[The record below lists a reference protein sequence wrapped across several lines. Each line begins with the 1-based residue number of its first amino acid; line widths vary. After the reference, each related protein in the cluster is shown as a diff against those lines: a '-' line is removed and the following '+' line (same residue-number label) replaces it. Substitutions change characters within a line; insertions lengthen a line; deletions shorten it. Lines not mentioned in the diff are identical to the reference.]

1 MINPSSRYYV
11 LPPFANLKPKPQKWR
26 IFVPK
31 FFRTIFLHGACF
43 VSSLYYIQWLSCC
56 LTQIVHIGLHVVTP
70 GVSAQFSERIQCQS
84 YLRQNTIVASQSENP
99 PLMPAI
105 MTPGGPLDLAT
116 VLLGNRIIFIG
127 QYINSQVAQRVISQL
142 VTLSAI
148 DEEGDILIY
157 LNCPGGS
164 LYSILA
170 IYDCMS
176 WIKPKV
182 GTVCFGVVASQA
194 AIILAGGEKGMR
206 YAMPNARVMI
216 HQPQGG
222 SEGNTEEVR
231 RQVGETVYARDKVD
245 KMFAA
250 FTGQPVD
257 MVQQWTERDR
267 FMSASEAMDF
277 GLLDALLETRL

>member
-1 MINPSSRYYV
+1 MDPAARLPVSLAVRPPPPHGPRPAASLRPLLGSPCICATLRPGAGPLV
-11 LPPFANLKPKPQKWR
+11 LTRRGAKE
-26 IFVPK
+26 
-31 FFRTIFLHGACF
+31 HGVQF
-43 VSSLYYIQWLSCC
+43 VS
-56 LTQIVHIGLHVVTP
+56 H
-70 GVSAQFSERIQCQS
+70 GVSSQQVERICCHS
-84 YLRQNTIVASQSENP
+84 SLRQSIIIASSQNENP

-105 MTPGGPLDLAT
+105 MTPSGPLDLET
-116 VLLGNRIIFIG
+116 VLLGNRVIFIG

-142 VTLSAI
+142 VTLAAV
-148 DEEGDILIY
+148 DEEADILIY

-206 YAMPNARVMI
+206 YAMPNTRVMI

-222 SEGNTEEVR
+222 SEGNVEEVR
-231 RQVGETVYARDKVD
+231 RQVGETIYARDKVD

-250 FTGQPVD
+250 FTGQPLD

-267 FMSASEAMDF
+267 FMSSSEAMDF
-277 GLLDALLETRL
+277 GLVDALLETRY

>member
-1 MINPSSRYYV
+1 MAPMAISTPLAFRASPTRLLSRRRSGAKSGVALPGLQFVPPGISSR
-11 LPPFANLKPKPQKWR
+11 LDER
-26 IFVPK
+26 I
-31 FFRTIFLHGACF
+31 HCH
-43 VSSLYYIQWLSCC
+43 SSL
-56 LTQIVHIGLHVVTP
+56 
-70 GVSAQFSERIQCQS
+70 RK
-84 YLRQNTIVASQSENP
+84 NTIVASENENP

-105 MTPGGPLDLAT
+105 MTPAGALDLAT

-142 VTLSAI
+142 VTLAAV
-148 DEEGDILIY
+148 DEEADIL
-157 LNCPGGS
+157 
-164 LYSILA
+164 
-170 IYDCMS
+170 
-176 WIKPKV
+176 IKPKV

-222 SEGNTEEVR
+222 SEGNVEEVR
-231 RQVGETVYARDKVD
+231 RQVGETIYARDKVD

-250 FTGQPVD
+250 FTGQTLD

-267 FMSASEAMDF
+267 FMSSSEAMDF
-277 GLLDALLETRL
+277 GLVDALLETRY

>member
-1 MINPSSRYYV
+1 MAPMAISTPLALRASPTRLLSRRSTICTTWY
-11 LPPFANLKPKPQKWR
+11 
-26 IFVPK
+26 
-31 FFRTIFLHGACF
+31 FFKVEREDT
-43 VSSLYYIQWLSCC
+43 LSF
-56 LTQIVHIGLHVVTP
+56 
-70 GVSAQFSERIQCQS
+70 FSE
-84 YLRQNTIVASQSENP
+84 
-99 PLMPAI
+99 
-105 MTPGGPLDLAT
+105 
-116 VLLGNRIIFIG
+116 
-127 QYINSQVAQRVISQL
+127 
-142 VTLSAI
+142 
-148 DEEGDILIY
+148 IY

-222 SEGNTEEVR
+222 SEGNVEEVR
-231 RQVGETVYARDKVD
+231 RQVGETIYARDKVD

-250 FTGQPVD
+250 FTGQTLD

-267 FMSASEAMDF
+267 FMSSSEAMDF
-277 GLLDALLETRL
+277 GLVDALLETRY

>member
-1 MINPSSRYYV
+1 MAPMAISTPLALRASPTRLLSRSPRLGSSLPSSSSASNGAHGHLHPARPPR
-11 LPPFANLKPKPQKWR
+11 LPDPPPLPQAER
-26 IFVPK
+26 
-31 FFRTIFLHGACF
+31 
-43 VSSLYYIQWLSCC
+43 S
-56 LTQIVHIGLHVVTP
+56 QIRRGSP
-70 GVSAQFSERIQCQS
+70 RK
-84 YLRQNTIVASQSENP
+84 NTIVASENENP

-105 MTPGGPLDLAT
+105 MTPAGALDLAT

-142 VTLSAI
+142 VTLAAV
-148 DEEGDILIY
+148 DEEADILIY

-222 SEGNTEEVR
+222 SEGNVEEVR
-231 RQVGETVYARDKVD
+231 RQVGETIYARDKVD

-250 FTGQPVD
+250 FTGQTLD

-267 FMSASEAMDF
+267 FMSSSEAMDF
-277 GLLDALLETRL
+277 GLVDALLETRY

>member
-1 MINPSSRYYV
+1 MAPMYISTPLAVRTSPSHLFSHRRRGSSSC
-11 LPPFANLKPKPQKWR
+11 LG
-26 IFVPK
+26 
-31 FFRTIFLHGACF
+31 FR
-43 VSSLYYIQWLSCC
+43 
-56 LTQIVHIGLHVVTP
+56 GLQFVTP
-70 GVSAQFSERIQCQS
+70 GVSARLDGRIHCHS
-84 YLRQNTIVASQSENP
+84 YLRQNAIVASENENP

-148 DEEGDILIY
+148 DEEGDILI
-157 LNCPGGS
+157 
-164 LYSILA
+164 A
-170 IYDCMS
+170 
-176 WIKPKV
+176 PKV

-231 RQVGETVYARDKVD
+231 RQVGETIYARDKVD

-250 FTGQPVD
+250 FTGQPLD

-267 FMSASEAMDF
+267 FMSSSEAMDF
-277 GLLDALLETRL
+277 GLVDALLETRC

>member
-1 MINPSSRYYV
+1 MAIPTALAVRASPSCQFSHRRNGSTASRLLRGLQV
-11 LPPFANLKPKPQKWR
+11 L
-26 IFVPK
+26 
-31 FFRTIFLHGACF
+31 T
-43 VSSLYYIQWLSCC
+43 S
-56 LTQIVHIGLHVVTP
+56 
-70 GVSAQFSERIQCQS
+70 GVSARLDERIHSQS
-84 YLRQNTIVASQSENP
+84 YMRKNTIVASENENP

-127 QYINSQVAQRVISQL
+127 QYVNSQVAQRVISQL

-176 WIKPKV
+176 WITPKV

-231 RQVGETVYARDKVD
+231 RQVGETIYARDKVD

-250 FTGQPVD
+250 FTGQPID
-257 MVQQWTERDR
+257 IVQQWTERDR
-267 FMSASEAMDF
+267 FMSSSEAMDF
-277 GLLDALLETRL
+277 GLVDALLETGC

>member
-1 MINPSSRYYV
+1 MAPMAISTPLALRASPTRLLSRRRSGAKSGV
-11 LPPFANLKPKPQKWR
+11 ALPGPQ
-26 IFVPK
+26 FVPPGISSK
-31 FFRTIFLHGACF
+31 LDERIHCH
-43 VSSLYYIQWLSCC
+43 SSL
-56 LTQIVHIGLHVVTP
+56 
-70 GVSAQFSERIQCQS
+70 RK
-84 YLRQNTIVASQSENP
+84 NTIVASENENP

-105 MTPGGPLDLAT
+105 MTPAGALDLAT

-142 VTLSAI
+142 VTLAAV
-148 DEEGDILIY
+148 DEEADILIY

-176 WIKPKV
+176 WYILDMSICHAETVLIGFGLIKPKV

-216 HQPQGG
+216 HQPQGV
-222 SEGNTEEVR
+222 SEGNVEEVR
-231 RQVGETVYARDKVD
+231 RQVGETIYARDKVD

-250 FTGQPVD
+250 FTGQTLD

-267 FMSASEAMDF
+267 FMSSSEAMDF
-277 GLLDALLETRL
+277 GLVDALLETRY

>member
-1 MINPSSRYYV
+1 MAPMATISAPLAARSAPFGLLSHRQNGARARLALRGLQFASRGV
-11 LPPFANLKPKPQKWR
+11 ASLQDERKR
-26 IFVPK
+26 C
-31 FFRTIFLHGACF
+31 H
-43 VSSLYYIQWLSCC
+43 SSLRL
-56 LTQIVHIGLHVVTP
+56 
-70 GVSAQFSERIQCQS
+70 
-84 YLRQNTIVASQSENP
+84 NTIVASENENP

-105 MTPGGPLDLAT
+105 MTPAGPLDLAT
-116 VLLGNRIIFIG
+116 VLLGNRVIFIG

-142 VTLSAI
+142 VTLAAV
-148 DEEGDILIY
+148 DEEADILIY

-182 GTVCFGVVASQA
+182 GTVAFGVVASQA

-206 YAMPNARVMI
+206 YAMPNTRVMI

-222 SEGNTEEVR
+222 SEGNVEEVR
-231 RQVGETVYARDKVD
+231 RQVGETIYARDKVD

-250 FTGQPVD
+250 FTGQPLD

-267 FMSASEAMDF
+267 FMSSSEAMDF
-277 GLLDALLETRL
+277 GLVDALLETRY

>member
-1 MINPSSRYYV
+1 MASPISAPLAVRAAPSSFLSQRRNGAKARLGIRRV
-11 LPPFANLKPKPQKWR
+11 H
-26 IFVPK
+26 FVS
-31 FFRTIFLHGACF
+31 HGASSQQDKRICCH
-43 VSSLYYIQWLSCC
+43 SSL
-56 LTQIVHIGLHVVTP
+56 
-70 GVSAQFSERIQCQS
+70 RQS
-84 YLRQNTIVASQSENP
+84 TIIASSQNENP

-105 MTPGGPLDLAT
+105 MTPSGSLDLET
-116 VLLGNRIIFIG
+116 VLLGNRVIFIG

-142 VTLSAI
+142 VTLAAV
-148 DEEGDILIY
+148 DEEADILIY

-206 YAMPNARVMI
+206 YAMPNTRVMI

-222 SEGNTEEVR
+222 SEGNVEEVR
-231 RQVGETVYARDKVD
+231 RQVGETIYARDKVD

-250 FTGQPVD
+250 FTGQPLD

-267 FMSASEAMDF
+267 FMSSSEAMDF
-277 GLLDALLETRL
+277 GLVDALLETRY